1 MCRLI
6 ASAPIGPMQMVYPSA
21 SDLAVRSRPRVR
33 APPGR
38 LSITICC
45 PSSLPSS
52 APRMRATVSVALP
65 AACGT
70 MSLIGLSG
78 YCAAAPVA
86 NTQASNN
93 GNNRSERM

>member
-1 MCRLI
+1 
-6 ASAPIGPMQMVYPSA
+6 MVS
-21 SDLAVRSRPRVR
+21 

-38 LSITICC
+38 LSTTICC
-45 PSSLPSS
+45 PISLANS

-70 MSLIGLSG
+70 ISLIGLSG

-86 NTQASNN
+86 NAQASS
-93 GNNRSERM
+93 NRVKRNVRMAPSQAYRFCSFSFSV